1 MTGSAAAP
9 RPVSA
14 VSRLRGWRTVAG
26 MAYWLAAP
34 LLCFALYHGA
44 LRAWFQADDFAW
56 LALRLDVH
64 DWRSLIHALFDPMAQ
79 GSVRP
84 LSERAFFLVLPWLFG
99 TSRLPFHLCVF
110 LTQCANLTLLTAITR
125 RLTGSPA
132 AGFWAA
138 VLWIFNSGF
147 VVPMI
152 WLSAYNQV
160 LCAFFVLA
168 AFWFLLRYVDTGRTW
183 DNVWQWVFF
192 LAGFG
197 ALELNAVY
205 PALAALY
212 TFVFARRRFR
222 ATLPLFIPSLVFVG
236 LHAVLAPLS
245 ATGTYALH
253 FGGVPETLLTYWRWA
268 LLSAYFPPVYEWF
281 AALLLA
287 LLSMG
292 VIGFAIIRAWR
303 RDWLPIFWLSWFVLL
318 LLPYLPL
325 PNHIMDYF
333 LPLPT
338 AGLAML
344 GAYAVVHAW
353 ARPLARQIAVVVI
366 LAAYFREARVIDLGA
381 TQWWHDRSYDIERMV
396 LATVRARQLHPG
408 KTILLDGVDKQLFW
422 AGVFHYP
429 FRAFGVSDVY
439 LTPGSERQIEP
450 HPETGRI
457 SDFELP
463 NGPTLHAIKNDQ
475 VVVYRIGFP
484 LKAITSAYDEAA
496 VDKLSPAPP
505 HRVDA
510 GSPLTAYLLGPE
522 WYDSEADGNRWMPK
536 RATLRI
542 AGPRSPS
549 EKLYLNGFIAPVQ
562 IAQGPTTVRVTVDG
576 VSLPDA
582 TLRPAGSR
590 FQLEFPLPKQALG
603 KEELRIVVEVGRT
616 FQNGA
621 DARSL
626 GLNFGI
632 FEIR

>member
-9 RPVSA
+9 RPASA
-14 VSRLRGWRTVAG
+14 VSRLRGWRTA
-26 MAYWLAAP
+26 ASWLAAP

-64 DWRSLIHALFDPMAQ
+64 DWRSLMHALFDPMAQ

-152 WLSAYNQV
+152 WLYAYNQV

-168 AFWFLLRYVDTGRTW
+168 AFWFLLRYVDTGRTR

-205 PALAALY
+205 PALASLY
-212 TFVFARRRFR
+212 TFLFARRRLR
-222 ATLPLFIPSLVFVG
+222 ATLPLFIPSVVFVG

-253 FGGVPETLLTYWRWA
+253 LGSIPETLLTYWRWA
-268 LLSAYFPPVYEWF
+268 LLSAYFPPVYERF
-281 AALLLA
+281 AAPLLA

-292 VIGFAIIRAWR
+292 VIGFAIIRASR
-303 RDWLPIFWLSWFVLL
+303 RDWLPIFWLSWFVIV

-325 PNHIMDYF
+325 RDHIMDYF

-429 FRAFGVSDVY
+429 FRVFGVSDVY
-439 LTPGSERQIEP
+439 LTPGSERHIEP

-463 NGPTLHAIKNDQ
+463 DGPALHAIKNDQ

-496 VDKLSPAPP
+496 VDTLSPAPP

-522 WYDSEADGNRWMPK
+522 WYDSEGGNRWMPK

-562 IAQGPTTVRVTVDG
+562 IAQGPTIVRVTVDG

-582 TLRPAGSR
+582 TLRPAGNR
-590 FQLEFPLPKQALG
+590 FQLEFALPKQALG
-603 KEELRIVVEVGRT
+603 EEELEIALEVGRT
-616 FQNGA
+616 FLVGA
-621 DARSL
+621 DTRPL
-626 GLNFGI
+626 GLNFGV